1 MFQERGE
8 GDAGDAAY
16 VMTDFSSGRMVTM
29 SSASRILAMPRF
41 VSAVSKACVV
51 SVSSKLVTG
60 DLVSSA
66 LVRLRSVEGPGRD
79 GIRDGVRVDLRAA
92 KRRQSKALRG
102 GARASWAPG

>member
-51 SVSSKLVTG
+51 SVSSKC
-60 DLVSSA
+60 
-66 LVRLRSVEGPGRD
+66 
-79 GIRDGVRVDLRAA
+79 
-92 KRRQSKALRG
+92 
-102 GARASWAPG
+102 